1 MSTAEVSKAIVLG
14 EQNGHDR
21 IGTDYVSSKGLMHN
35 AMDVDDPNLHYV
47 TPFLLSNRELAQTDD
62 LSLAHLLYHLGDSVP
77 TRSIDV
83 SLEEIKR
90 LNMVDLRPLL
100 ASGNFDDVAH
110 TVLERLPVSPF
121 HSAELSFRTQ
131 SW

>member
-1 MSTAEVSKAIVLG
+1 
-14 EQNGHDR
+14 
-21 IGTDYVSSKGLMHN
+21 
-35 AMDVDDPNLHYV
+35 MDVDDPNLHYV

-83 SLEEIKR
+83 SLEEIKC
-90 LNMVDLRPLL
+90 LISDPFLRQATLMMSRTL
-100 ASGNFDDVAH
+100 FWSGF
-110 TVLERLPVSPF
+110 LPVSPF
-121 HSAELSFRTQ
+121 HCAELSLRTQ